1 MALGLQHSGNGSTGG
16 GSRCGCTV
24 RLSKVS
30 RSVSTPQPAPPS
42 PNGAPDWKPS
52 AGGSVGLEV
61 DDFDAA
67 INRLRTTGCTFRL
80 EPMETPVCHMAVVFD
95 PDGNSLMIHRRK
107 ADLIGFKRSCEE
119 QAESYDGQGQ
129 SGGDRTRSLYDFYL
143 CAAVQPPVQSRLAL
157 MHGSI
162 FIGDGELA
170 LRDLA
175 YFEDPD
181 GMRLEIVARTS
192 TRRALETR
200 WEELDEFVNPLQ
212 ALTKKEQ
219 SRA

>member
-1 MALGLQHSGNGSTGG
+1 
-16 GSRCGCTV
+16 
-24 RLSKVS
+24 
-30 RSVSTPQPAPPS
+30 
-42 PNGAPDWKPS
+42 
-52 AGGSVGLEV
+52 LEV

-67 INRLRTTGCTFRL
+67 INRLRATGCTFRL

-170 LRDLA
+170 MRDLA
-175 YFEDPD
+175 ATASSIRTAGLAAMEVGCD
-181 GMRLEIVARTS
+181 GSNTYLIWSKQGVDKN
-192 TRRALETR
+192 L
-200 WEELDEFVNPLQ
+200 
-212 ALTKKEQ
+212 
-219 SRA
+219 